1 MPIKQDTHIEKH
13 LLQDSNVMNEI
24 QDIVFG
30 LLNEGGMELRVL
42 TSASNSRFRFFCTP
56 DGDEFFNRL
65 SACSA
70 CRNAVCV
77 NWMVWCVNLEV
88 IGIELSKC
96 RGIPYV
102 SF

>member
-42 TSASNSRFRFFCTP
+42 TSASNSRFRFFALQTAMNSSIASLRVVRVAML
-56 DGDEFFNRL
+56 F
-65 SACSA
+65 
-70 CRNAVCV
+70 V
-77 NWMVWCVNLEV
+77 
-88 IGIELSKC
+88 
-96 RGIPYV
+96 
-102 SF
+102 